1 MTTAAAVK
9 AFLPSG
15 TTPRA
20 LNAGTLT
27 NPTAKSYSNVL
38 AGHTVALTL
47 SIGFDT
53 NPAFSPST
61 TSLGSLVVSSGV
73 FAGKSVSELLT
84 IANTILGGGA
94 SPYTASQIN
103 TALDAVNRNYDNG
116 TINLGYLA
124 CPCTVSRMASNDG
137 IIADVKAEVTVYP
150 NPVKGNSTLEFTLN
164 YDSKVKVV
172 IYNIN
177 GQIVNDVYEGKVS
190 GEVKNA
196 ININSTGMKSGVYIV
211 KLTTDRESVTKSLLI
226 TE

>member
-1 MTTAAAVK
+1 MEELA
-9 AFLPSG
+9 
-15 TTPRA
+15 
-20 LNAGTLT
+20 
-27 NPTAKSYSNVL
+27 NV
-38 AGHTVALTL
+38 G
-47 SIGFDT
+47 
-53 NPAFSPST
+53 
-61 TSLGSLVVSSGV
+61 
-73 FAGKSVSELLT
+73 
-84 IANTILGGGA
+84 
-94 SPYTASQIN
+94 
-103 TALDAVNRNYDNG
+103 
-116 TINLGYLA
+116 
-124 CPCTVSRMASNDG
+124 
-137 IIADVKAEVTVYP
+137 VTVYP